1 MGQSMKMEAQLP
13 NTDVA
18 EMLNQLSLGFMH
30 GSVSIRSNG
39 KRYAYH
45 PGHVIELEIRADEDA
60 GKGSMHIE
68 LRWRVPLSVT
78 TAEGDHR

>member
-1 MGQSMKMEAQLP
+1 MGQSMKMEAKLP

-18 EMLNQLSLGFMH
+18 EMLNQLSLGLMH
-30 GSVSIRSNG
+30 GSVSIRNKG
-39 KRYAYH
+39 KRHAYH
-45 PGHVIELEIRADEDA
+45 PGQVIELEIRADEDA

-78 TAEGDHR
+78 TAE